1 MTASA
6 VELTVTEGNRD
17 MFKTAGASASAV
29 RGHLGSLSGSKTADK
44 GDKATKSMIAPIKHT
59 VVKPMWGFSG
69 EQGVCL
75 DPATDP
81 PSLYGQVEYPVN
93 GSESLLELFGAIA
106 SRNTA
111 ATGMNGTVLDRSI
124 FKFI

>member
-17 MFKTAGASASAV
+17 MFKTAAAAASGGAV
-29 RGHLGSLSGSKTADK
+29 RGNLGSLSGGKTGGNVGGGTETAK
-44 GDKATKSMIAPIKHT
+44 RVVAPITHN

-75 DPATDP
+75 DTATDP

-93 GSESLLELFGAIA
+93 GSESLLALFGAIA

-111 ATGMNGTVLDRSI
+111 ATGMNGGLN
-124 FKFI
+124 